1 MCLAVSWRR
10 SICYCHL
17 KVFVFLF
24 NPVNKLVTQ
33 QSRAPCSHLSAGLLP
48 ELVSG
53 EGCEQGDKWAHQ
65 VWGSYLSDQ
74 VLYQLSIKGSLPS
87 PSFWTVN
94 LPLNNLSGK
103 NSFLKQIFINF
114 QNFQKKNQIQKTL
127 RYFQLDLFQLVGSHM
142 AGRQVSSWPSGL
154 LSLKAV
160 TSLQLKSADPEWAPA
175 LAGCLTLGTAS
186 RAVIQHH
193 KLFIYLSGRV
203 VQPGTTQ
210 VHNFI
215 AIMEWTVLN
224 TGLYS

>member
-17 KVFVFLF
+17 KVSVFLF

-114 QNFQKKNQIQKTL
+114 QNFQKKKNKPKRPWGT
-127 RYFQLDLFQLVGSHM
+127 
-142 AGRQVSSWPSGL
+142 SSWICFS
-154 LSLKAV
+154 S
-160 TSLQLKSADPEWAPA
+160 WALTWQEGRWA
-175 LAGCLTLGTAS
+175 LGHQACS
-186 RAVIQHH
+186 H
-193 KLFIYLSGRV
+193 
-203 VQPGTTQ
+203 
-210 VHNFI
+210 
-215 AIMEWTVLN
+215 
-224 TGLYS
+224 